1 MRHQILLIVIL
12 TSIIFLGLNDKS
24 SLQKPLINDHY
35 TYIAIN
41 EIKMWVSNN
50 GDGSHDPN
58 TGKPTTFALCGDPVA
73 GTGWYEGHRDGQM
86 VKPPMTDDYR

>member
-1 MRHQILLIVIL
+1 MRSQILLSVIL
-12 TSIIFLGLNDKS
+12 TSFIFLGLNDKS

-41 EIKMWVSNN
+41 EIKMWISNN

-58 TGKPTTFALCGDPVA
+58 TDGNGLYWPGGVDATKAAVF
-73 GTGWYEGHRDGQM
+73 EGGLLWGGYVEDSI
-86 VKPPMTDDYR
+86 